1 MTYRIDIPGV
11 GVGTAENGA
20 TESTLRTIAQLLGG
34 QRTAETRQ
42 YRRVTEEVRDQA
54 SSARATAG
62 YLNQIAGSSRQSFS
76 NFQNNIDQVSEEI
89 NQQALQREREL
100 AVLSFQFKALVG
112 DVYNAMSTFATSYNQ
127 LVENPIATSKQNLD
141 RGISLLVSGL
151 EAGGQLAKTALGG
164 LFGPLGKGVGG
175 LIGGFADLTASI
187 AGPIL
192 RTLNDVFGQELEATA
207 SGFRIMTQAGG
218 AFSRGLTEVRATAF
232 AAGTTVDV
240 FSRGVQRSTESLSKF
255 GLGMSGAMQ
264 KTAETMRF
272 FDTVTVESLSGGT
285 QSLRKQLFALGYQLE
300 DQVALT
306 ADYLALTRSTMTLEQ
321 FRNIG
326 EEELATSTAN
336 YAKNLRIL
344 EGITGKNAKAEIEK
358 GRMAAMQGDILA
370 QLPAEAGE
378 KFSLMFAALPDIL
391 QKAVLQQMSLGA
403 VLDPAAA
410 VLMDSNENVR
420 NIVNGFGD
428 AVRDTSVE
436 TDTALEQL
444 LISLGQ
450 AGTTIRQQAEQGNVA
465 FQQLITAGISGVGA
479 DVGAALNELLG
490 FDADPETIQKFIEAL
505 KNQGSAIDPLSAEYV
520 QLQEQSRK
528 FALALQDNV
537 LPYLDKYAALLK
549 LSNEAMI
556 KSVSF
561 AGSVLAG
568 GARAFT
574 DEGGIAEGLGLK
586 ELLEDMMRRYPESAE
601 AFNKLYSD
609 FGFMKDM
616 KDAMGINEMGI
627 ATLAQNSLTNRVDVT
642 RNATNLGTPYQD
654 RSNDQTGSADSEPT
668 QYNIPGLVS
677 TLEAVKTSVE
687 TLKTAVEDNEVQN
700 REVLST
706 IAINTG
712 NGASYQRRIA
722 NGFS

>member
-76 NFQNNIDQVSEEI
+76 NFQNNIDQVSAEI

-141 RGISLLVSGL
+141 RGIGLLVSGI
-151 EAGGQLAKTALGG
+151 EAGGGLVKTVLGG
-164 LFGPLGKGVGG
+164 LFGPLGKGVGS
-175 LIGGFADLTASI
+175 LIGGFADLTAKI

-218 AFSRGLTEVRATAF
+218 AFSKGLTEVRATAF

-344 EGITGKNAKAEIEK
+344 EGITGKNAKSEIEK
-358 GRMAAMQGDILA
+358 GRMAAMRGDILA

-378 KFSLMFAALPDIL
+378 KFSMMFAALPDLL
-391 QKAVLQQMSLGA
+391 QKAVLQQMSLGG

-410 VLMDSNENVR
+410 LAMSGNENVR
-420 NIVNGFGD
+420 NVVEGFDELVRNTGVDTKD
-428 AVRDTSVE
+428 ALR
-436 TDTALEQL
+436 QL
-444 LISLGQ
+444 LTSLGQ
-450 AGTTIRQQAEQGNVA
+450 ANVSIRQEAEKGNVA
-465 FQQLITAGISGVGA
+465 FQQLITAGFTGVGA
-479 DVGAALNELLG
+479 EVGTLYNELIQFG
-490 FDADPETIQKFIEAL
+490 ADPETIEKFIEAL
-505 KNQGSAIDPLSAEYV
+505 GKQAENADPLSEQFV
-520 QLQEQSRK
+520 ELQEQARK
-528 FALALQDNV
+528 FGVELQNSV
-537 LPYLDKYAALLK
+537 VPYLKEYAGLLK
-549 LSNEAMI
+549 LSNMAMI
-556 KSVSF
+556 ESVSF
-561 AGSVLAG
+561 AGSILAG
-568 GARAFT
+568 GAKAFT
-574 DEGGIAEGLGLK
+574 DEGGIAEGLGIK

-601 AFNKLYSD
+601 AINKLYSD
-609 FGFMKDM
+609 FGFMKG
-616 KDAMGINEMGI
+616 AMVIPGPGIEAVAQNILNNRGI
-627 ATLAQNSLTNRVDVT
+627 DVTLAAKNVRPAQNTN
-642 RNATNLGTPYQD
+642 
-654 RSNDQTGSADSEPT
+654 QTQNADSEPKE
-668 QYNIPGLVS
+668 YNIPGLVA

-687 TLKTAVEDNEVQN
+687 TLKTTVEDNEEQN
-700 REVLST
+700 RVVLNA
-706 IAINTG
+706 IATNTS
-712 NGASYQRRIA
+712 NQTDLTRKSLSL
-722 NGFS
+722 NN

>member
-100 AVLSFQFKALVG
+100 EVLSFQFKSLVG

-141 RGISLLVSGL
+141 RGIGLLVSGL
-151 EAGGQLAKTALGG
+151 EAGGALTKTALGG
-164 LFGPLGKGVGG
+164 LFGPLGKGVGS
-175 LIGGFADLTASI
+175 LIGGFANLTAKI
-187 AGPIL
+187 GGPIL

-218 AFSRGLTEVRATAF
+218 AFSKGLTEVRATAF

-321 FRNIG
+321 FRNMG
-326 EEELATSTAN
+326 EEELAKNTAN

-344 EGITGKNAKAEIEK
+344 EGITGKNAKSEIEK
-358 GRMAAMQGDILA
+358 GRMAAMRGDILA

-378 KFSLMFAALPDIL
+378 KFSMMFAALPDLL
-391 QKAVLQQMSLGA
+391 QKAVLQQMSLGG

-410 VLMDSNENVR
+410 LAMSGNENVR
-420 NIVNGFGD
+420 NVVEGFDELVRNTGVDTKD
-428 AVRDTSVE
+428 ALR
-436 TDTALEQL
+436 QL
-444 LISLGQ
+444 LTSLGQ
-450 AGTTIRQQAEQGNVA
+450 ANVSIRQEAEKGNVA
-465 FQQLITAGISGVGA
+465 FQQLITAGFTGVGA
-479 DVGAALNELLG
+479 EVGTLYNELIQFG
-490 FDADPETIQKFIEAL
+490 ADPETIEKFIEAL
-505 KNQGSAIDPLSAEYV
+505 GKQAENADPLSEQFV
-520 QLQEQSRK
+520 ELQEQSRK
-528 FALALQDNV
+528 FAVELQNNV
-537 LPYLDKYAALLK
+537 VPYLKEYAGLLT

-561 AGSVLAG
+561 AGGLLAG
-568 GARAFT
+568 GAKAFT

-601 AFNKLYSD
+601 VFNKLYSD
-609 FGFMKDM
+609 FGFMKN
-616 KDAMGINEMGI
+616 AMNITGPGNIEAVAQNILNNRGIDV
-627 ATLAQNSLTNRVDVT
+627 TLAAKNVRPAQNTN
-642 RNATNLGTPYQD
+642 
-654 RSNDQTGSADSEPT
+654 QTQNADSEPKE
-668 QYNIPGLVS
+668 YNIPGLVA

-687 TLKTAVEDNEVQN
+687 TLKTTVEDNEEQN
-700 REVLST
+700 RVVLNA
-706 IAINTG
+706 IATNTS
-712 NGASYQRRIA
+712 NQTDLARKSLSW
-722 NGFS
+722 NS

>member
-100 AVLSFQFKALVG
+100 EVLSFQFKSLVG

-141 RGISLLVSGL
+141 RGIGLLVSGIQ
-151 EAGGQLAKTALGG
+151 AGGQLAKTALGG

-218 AFSRGLTEVRATAF
+218 AFSKGLTEVRATAF

-344 EGITGKNAKAEIEK
+344 EGITGKNAKSEIEK
-358 GRMAAMQGDILA
+358 GRMAAMRGDILA

-428 AVRDTSVE
+428 AVRDTSVG
-436 TDTALEQL
+436 TNDALTQL
-444 LISLGQ
+444 LTSLGQ

-465 FQQLITAGISGVGA
+465 FQQLLTAGASGIGA

-490 FDADPETIQKFIEAL
+490 FDADPETIQKFIDAL
-505 KNQGSAIDPLSAEYV
+505 GKQADNADPLSAQFVE
-520 QLQEQSRK
+520 LQEQARK
-528 FALALQDNV
+528 FGVELQDNV
-537 LPYLDKYAALLK
+537 VPYLKSYAGLLT

-586 ELLEDMMRRYPESAE
+586 ELLDNLLEQYPESAE
-601 AFNKLYSD
+601 AINKISSD
-609 FGFMKDM
+609 FGFMKD
-616 KDAMGINEMGI
+616 ALNISGTTIT
-627 ATLAQNSLTNRVDVT
+627 ALAEERLKNRVDVT
-642 RNATNLGTPYQD
+642 SNATNLGT
-654 RSNDQTGSADSEPT
+654 SNQGQNTNQTGSADSEPKE
-668 QYNIPGLVS
+668 YNIPGLVA

-687 TLKTAVEDNEVQN
+687 TLKTAVDDNAIQDRV
-700 REVLST
+700 VLNA
-706 IAINTG
+706 IATNTG
-712 NGASYQRRIA
+712 NGALWQRKSYIV
-722 NGFS
+722 SS

>member
-54 SSARATAG
+54 SSARSTAG

-76 NFQNNIDQVSEEI
+76 NFQNNIDQVSSEI
-89 NQQALQREREL
+89 NNQALQREREL
-100 AVLSFQFKALVG
+100 DVLSFQFKALVG
-112 DVYNAMSTFATSYNQ
+112 DIYNSMSTFATSYNQ

-141 RGISLLVSGL
+141 RGIGLLVSGL
-151 EAGGQLAKTALGG
+151 HAGGGLVKTALGG
-164 LFGPLGKGVGG
+164 MFGPLGKGLGG
-175 LIGGFADLTASI
+175 LIGGFAKLTADI
-187 AGPIL
+187 AGPVL
-192 RTLNDVFGQELEATA
+192 HTLNDVFGQELEATA

-218 AFSRGLTEVRATAF
+218 AFSKGLTEVRATAF

-272 FDTVTVESLSGGT
+272 FDTVTVESLSGST

-321 FRNIG
+321 FRNLG

-344 EGITGKNAKAEIEK
+344 EGITGKNAKSEIEK
-358 GRMAAMQGDILA
+358 GRMAAMRGDILA

-391 QKAVLQQMSLGA
+391 QKAVLQQMSLGT
-403 VLDPAAA
+403 VLDPVAALA
-410 VLMDSNENVR
+410 MSANENVR
-420 NIVNGFGD
+420 NVVEGFGD
-428 AVRDTSVE
+428 SVRDTSVGT
-436 TDTALEQL
+436 TDALRQL
-444 LISLGQ
+444 LTSLGQ
-450 AGTTIRQQAEQGNVA
+450 AGISIRQQNEQGNVA
-465 FQQLITAGISGVGA
+465 FQQLITAGISGTGA
-479 DVGAALNELLG
+479 DVGALFNELLG
-490 FDADPETIQKFIEAL
+490 FDADPEAINKYLEAIG
-505 KNQGSAIDPLSAEYV
+505 KQAENADPLSAQFVE
-520 QLQEQSRK
+520 LQEQARK
-528 FALALQDNV
+528 FGVELQDNV
-537 LPYLDKYAALLK
+537 VPYLKSYAGLLT

-574 DEGGIAEGLGLK
+574 DEGGIKEGLGLEK
-586 ELLEDMMRRYPESAE
+586 LLDNLLKQYPESAE
-601 AFNKLYSD
+601 AINKISSD
-609 FGFMKDM
+609 FGFMKD
-616 KDAMGINEMGI
+616 ALNISGLGITTLAEETLKNH
-627 ATLAQNSLTNRVDVT
+627 ARDTTNLRLAQNNKQA
-642 RNATNLGTPYQD
+642 N
-654 RSNDQTGSADSEPT
+654 NDQSNVKSESESNLEVISGLFPT
-668 QYNIPGLVS
+668 LA
-677 TLEAVKTSVE
+677 AVKTGLEKLTS
-687 TLKTAVEDNEVQN
+687 TIIDNEEQN
-700 REVLST
+700 RVVLNT
-706 IAINTG
+706 IATNTG
-712 NGASYQRRIA
+712 NGASAQGKMLRVF
-722 NGFS
+722 N